1 MFEAG
6 KTYEIKMII
15 DGEETKM
22 WQTVEKYDHP
32 LLKFADVDTKAPN
45 EFTQAKTVRGEIVN
59 VTSPYFISAKL
70 RD

>member
-6 KTYEIKMII
+6 KKYEIKMII
-15 DGEETKM
+15 DGEEAKM

-32 LLKFADVDTKAPN
+32 LLKFSDIDTKVLN
-45 EFTQAKTVRGEIVN
+45 EFIQAKTVRGEIVN
-59 VTSPYFISAKL
+59 VTSPYFISAKR